1 MRSLQNKRILLG
13 LCGGIAAYKSAE
25 LCRTLI
31 KAGAEVQV
39 VMTQGAQNFITPMTM
54 QSLSGKQVHTNL
66 MDADAEAAMGHIAL
80 ARWADLILVAP
91 ASASFLARLAQGQ
104 ASDLLSTLC
113 LARRCPIAVAP
124 AMNQAMWSDS
134 ATQANVETLQ
144 NRNILFF
151 GPDDGDQACGDI
163 GPGRLLEPQR
173 IAELVASQFKSG
185 ALNGIKV
192 TLTAGP
198 TREAIDPVRF
208 LSNHSS
214 GRMGYALAQAL
225 VDAGAAVRLVSGPV
239 SIGTPERLSCIFVES
254 ANEMLEAVLADPGQ
268 IFIGVAAVADY
279 RPQKTQA
286 QKIKKDAGELSLQL
300 VRNPDILA
308 TVAQLKPKP
317 FCVGFAAETENME
330 INARAKLENKG
341 LDMIVANNASATFNS
356 NEASLHVLVRKT
368 TQIKEVIFEQASK
381 TLLAKELV
389 TLIAANFPAPA
400 SLSKL

>member
-330 INARAKLENKG
+330 IYARAKLENKG

-400 SLSKL
+400 SLSN